1 MAQQHADPATV
12 HQYAHWQSASI
23 LSLLV
28 LWGPAYRALLD
39 KLWAL
44 SGGMALVGQWAQ
56 LQSIMDLIAAPAFVG
71 VGMGLTVLV
80 AQRHADQHRPLLAG
94 AMLLGMASALPF
106 AAAAL
111 IFPVE
116 LTRLLGFSTNESR
129 LIPLAA
135 GAGYLGIA
143 LGILNGYWLG
153 QRRTGRVLLVSLVS
167 ALPTLIYL
175 IFRVLRQGIPD
186 PATLLIIVLLTQIVI
201 AGVLIYRAW
210 QWRIADPAQLKQ
222 MVAALKPLAPFIL
235 SGLATGL
242 LTPLSGIVI
251 RSAMAD
257 QMDWAAAGTATALW
271 RASDWVLSIANS
283 ILYYHFLPRLSLE
296 AANGTLP
303 TGLKRATVKVIVPG
317 IIALVLL
324 YLFQEPILKL
334 LYTSELK
341 VSHDV
346 SALFWGGDALRMFA
360 GLLLFGLYALHA
372 NRAIALG
379 EWLSQPLLA
388 LLLTLGAA
396 ASLLGVGLAHAV
408 TYTVFVLLNLW
419 LLRTLWTSMRVSS
432 TSSEHS

>member
-1 MAQQHADPATV
+1 MAQNQADTPKL
-12 HQYAHWQSASI
+12 HKHAHWHSASI
-23 LSLLV
+23 LALLV

-80 AQRHADQHRPLLAG
+80 AQRHADQHRPLLVG

-106 AAAAL
+106 AAATL
-111 IFPVE
+111 VFPVE
-116 LTRLLGFSTNESR
+116 LTQLLGFSSNEAR

-153 QRRTGRVLLVSLVS
+153 QRRTGRVLLVSLAS
-167 ALPTLIYL
+167 AMPTIVYL
-175 IFRVLRQGIPD
+175 LVQVLRQGIPN
-186 PATLLIIVLLTQIVI
+186 PATLLTIVLLTQIVI
-201 AGVLIYRAW
+201 AGVLVYQSW
-210 QWRIADPAQLKQ
+210 QWRITEPAQLAP
-222 MVAALKPLAPFIL
+222 MVAGIKPLAPFIL

-242 LTPLSGIVI
+242 LTPLSAIVI

-257 QMDWAAAGTATALW
+257 QMDWAAAGMATALW
-271 RASDWVLSIANS
+271 RASDWILSIANS
-283 ILYYHFLPRLSLE
+283 ILYYHFLPRLSLD
-296 AANGTLP
+296 AANGNLP
-303 TGLKRATVKVIVPG
+303 KGLQRATIRVILPG
-317 IIALVLL
+317 FIALVLL
-324 YLFQEPILKL
+324 YLFQDPILKH
-334 LYTSELK
+334 LYTAELE
-341 VSHDV
+341 VSHGI

-360 GLLLFGLYALHA
+360 GLLLFGLYAMHA

-388 LLLTLGAA
+388 LFVTLGAA
-396 ASLLGVGLAHAV
+396 TSLIGVGLAHMA
-408 TYTVFVLLNLW
+408 TYIVFVALNLR
-419 LLRTLWTSMRVSS
+419 LLRTLWVSMRISPIS
-432 TSSEHS
+432 REHS

>member
-1 MAQQHADPATV
+1 MAQPHADPATR
-12 HQYAHWQSASI
+12 HQFTHWQSASI
-23 LSLLV
+23 LGLLV

-80 AQRHADQHRPLLAG
+80 AQRHADQHRPLLVG

-106 AAAAL
+106 AAATL
-111 IFPVE
+111 VFPVE
-116 LTRLLGFSTNESR
+116 LTQLLGFSSNEAR

-153 QRRTGRVLLVSLVS
+153 QRRTGRVLIVSLTS
-167 ALPTLIYL
+167 AVPTIVYL
-175 IFRVLRQGIPD
+175 LVQVLRQRIPD
-186 PATLLIIVLLTQIVI
+186 PAILLIIVLLTQIVI
-201 AGVLIYRAW
+201 AGVLVYQAW
-210 QWRIADPAQLKQ
+210 QWRIYAHANRTQ
-222 MVAALKPLAPFIL
+222 MLAALKPLAPFIL

-257 QMDWAAAGTATALW
+257 QMDWAAAGMATALW
-271 RASDWVLSIANS
+271 RASDWILSIANS
-283 ILYYHFLPRLSLE
+283 ILYYHFLPRLSLD

-303 TGLKRATVKVIVPG
+303 TGMKNAAIKVIVPG
-317 IIALVLL
+317 VIALVLL

-334 LYTSELK
+334 LYTAELQ
-341 VSHDV
+341 VNHGV

-396 ASLLGVGLAHAV
+396 VSLVGVGLAHTF
-408 TYTVFVLLNLW
+408 TYCVFVLLNLW
-419 LLRTLWTSMRVSS
+419 LLRTLWASLRSS
-432 TSSEHS
+432 PKSNEHP